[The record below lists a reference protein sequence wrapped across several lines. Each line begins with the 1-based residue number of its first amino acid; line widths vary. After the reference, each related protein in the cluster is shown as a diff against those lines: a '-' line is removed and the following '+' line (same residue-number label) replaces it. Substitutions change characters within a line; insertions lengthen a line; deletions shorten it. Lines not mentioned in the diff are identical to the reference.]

1 MSAIREVKFL
11 RELKHPNVIEVSRS
25 PPPFSPVALTPCL
38 QLLDVF
44 SNKAN
49 LNLVLEFLDTDLE
62 AVIKDRDLIFQGA
75 DIKSW
80 MLMTMKGL
88 EFCHRN
94 WVLHRVRGT
103 LWWEGMELILWA
115 RAGYEAEQLAHRARR
130 HAQDCR
136 FRSGEGVCR
145 RGSQDDLPGRD
156 SVRRSL
162 RFRAPGIQLT
172 RVADGTVLRSS
183 SLARGPTAL
192 ESTTGLQAVYLPSSC
207 CEYPTWPA
215 RAISSSSTP
224 SSARSER
231 PLKRNGRCV
240 ALHFLLRCLGS

>member
-11 RELKHPNVIEVSRS
+11 RELKHPNVIEVNQSLL
-25 PPPFSPVALTPCL
+25 PLAAHANTLL

-94 WVLHRVRGT
+94 WVLHRVRRT
-103 LWWEGMELILWA
+103 LCRRWMELMLQA
-115 RAGYEAEQLAHRARR
+115 LAGHEAEQLAHRARR
-130 HAQDCR
+130 DVEDCGFR
-136 FRSGEGVCR
+136 FGEGVCR
-145 RGSQDDLPGRD
+145 RGSQDDLPGGD
-156 SVRRSL
+156 EVRRSP
-162 RFRAPGIQLT
+162 APRSEFQLT
-172 RVADGTVLRSS
+172 QPADGTVHRSS
-183 SLARGPTAL
+183 SSARVPTAL
-192 ESTTGLQAVYLPSSC
+192 ESTIGRQAAFLPSSC
-207 CEYPTWPA
+207 CEYPTWLA
-215 RAISSSSTP
+215 RAISSSSTR

-231 PLKRNGRCV
+231 LPRRNGRDVALPRPCV
-240 ALHFLLRCLGS
+240 AP